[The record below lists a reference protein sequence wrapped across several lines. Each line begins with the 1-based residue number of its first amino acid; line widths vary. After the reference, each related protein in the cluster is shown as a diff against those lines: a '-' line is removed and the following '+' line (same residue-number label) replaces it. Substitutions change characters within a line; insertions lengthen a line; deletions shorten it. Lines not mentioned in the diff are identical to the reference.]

1 MRTRFERIRHSL
13 PVKVAGL
20 VVGILILGF
29 GALLILNIQRESN
42 SLVAKYEDTAHLLAT
57 AITTSIQNGMLESR
71 PDIIIRT
78 VNDMKLKL
86 REVRRIELYRRNGVP
101 AFTDMETANAVEK
114 FTGLEPELIEKIS
127 KMRVPPGP
135 SIDDPLF
142 RLAVEKQAIFESYE
156 DLGTGRVLTLYQPLQ
171 NLKECQECHNR
182 DHKVRGVLRISLG
195 LDQLDAELREARNWQ
210 LVIAFFT
217 IFGVAVTIIAFM
229 SRVVLNPIMKLM
241 AIAKRIG
248 GGDFNVRINM
258 RSQDEIGQLGGA
270 INEMA
275 GHLKKAYGELESEI
289 AERKRAETEV
299 TRSLDRIKAQAD
311 QLEIAN
317 KVKSE
322 FLSVMSHELRTPLNV
337 ILGHTWLLREQAVG
351 HISRVQDESLA
362 GVEKQSRLLL
372 TMVNSILETTK
383 IEAEATKIDKTEV
396 YLDRL
401 FDDLRASC
409 AVLIPKEITLKW
421 DCPDDLPVV
430 VTDRGKLYRILS
442 NIIENAIKFTV
453 DGSVTVSARVFREG
467 HGLEVK
473 VSDSGLGIAEDNLA
487 SIFEMFHQVDSSDT
501 RKFAGVGLGLYIAK
515 KFTDLLGGTIGV
527 ESVLGEGS
535 VFTVAIPV
543 EMSAGAAAAE
553 TLQEEVNSP
562 TTLR

>member
-13 PVKVAGL
+13 PVKVASL

-29 GALLILNIQRESN
+29 GALMILNIQRESN

-114 FTGLEPELIEKIS
+114 FTGLEPELIEKIA

-142 RLAVEKQAIFESYE
+142 RLAVEKQAVFESYE
-156 DLGTGRVLTLYQPLQ
+156 YLGTGRVLTLYQPLK

-248 GGDFNVRINM
+248 GGDFNVRTNM
-258 RSQDEIGQLGGA
+258 HSQDEIGQLGGA

-289 AERKRAETEV
+289 AERKRAEAEV

-351 HISRVQDESLA
+351 HISKVQDESLA
-362 GVEKQSRLLL
+362 GVERQSRLLL
-372 TMVNSILETTK
+372 TMVNSILETTR
-383 IEAEATKIDKTEV
+383 IEAEATKIDKAEV

-401 FDDLRASC
+401 LDDLRASC
-409 AVLIPKEITLKW
+409 AVLIPKEITLTW
-421 DCPDDLPVV
+421 DCPDDLPVI
-430 VTDRGKLYRILS
+430 VTDRGKLYRVLS
-442 NIIENAIKFTV
+442 NIIENAIKFTAEGNV
-453 DGSVTVSARVFREG
+453 VVSARVFTETNR
-467 HGLEVK
+467 LEVK

-501 RKFAGVGLGLYIAK
+501 RKFAGVGLGLYIAR

-527 ESVLGEGS
+527 ESVLGKGS

-543 EMSAGAAAAE
+543 EMSAATAP
-553 TLQEEVNSP
+553 TLQEKVNSL
-562 TTLR
+562 TALR